1 MRTTFVKKHLG
12 FLKKKKEFGGAE
24 EEDCGSDEVELGLK
38 TQAQITFTARSLGCG
53 DISHA

>member
-1 MRTTFVKKHLG
+1 LG
-12 FLKKKKEFGGAE
+12 FKKKEEKKEFWGQRRGL
-24 EEDCGSDEVELGLK
+24 CGSDEVELGLK

>member
-1 MRTTFVKKHLG
+1 LG
-12 FLKKKKEFGGAE
+12 FKKKKKKKKSFGAK